1 MIRILEDIACAL
13 VGLGGVLLLL
23 LADSSVQA
31 LAGVGCLVLVTVF
44 QLRLVTVQQRR
55 QTDLLLLIAEAQ
67 HRD

>member
-1 MIRILEDIACAL
+1 M
-13 VGLGGVLLLL
+13 
-23 LADSSVQA
+23 
-31 LAGVGCLVLVTVF
+31 AGVGCLVLVTVF